1 VGSRDP
7 QPTNQPPP
15 EVEQLG
21 QEPVVDSWKPVGSD
35 RHKAPLTLILG
46 IVLVG
51 IVVIMAV
58 VSQFWTPYDP
68 AALSIPDRFLPIG
81 SPGYLLGTTR
91 LGRDVLTQIM
101 AGAKT
106 SLLVSILS
114 TSAAVVIGTVWGL
127 AAAGARPRLQ
137 RILTSATD
145 VGVALPGILI
155 ALVLATAIGPGNT
168 AAVIAI
174 IGWFVPIVA
183 RVTIGPAKQ
192 ILALDYVEAAFA
204 YGRTKWYV
212 LRHHVLP
219 NVAPVLIVQSSL
231 MFAAAILIEATLSFL
246 GVGAQPPTASWGRM
260 LNESQTVLDFAP
272 SLMIIPGLV
281 IMGAVLGFNLLGDGL
296 RTVMDPKQSANRG
309 TP

>member
-1 VGSRDP
+1 MRSPDRQP
-7 QPTNQPPP
+7 KTRQPTD
-15 EVEQLG
+15 VELLG
-21 QEPVVDSWKPVGSD
+21 QEREVDGWEPVGSD
-35 RHKAPLTLILG
+35 RLKAPITLILG
-46 IVLVG
+46 IMLVG
-51 IVVIMAV
+51 IVVLMAV
-58 VSQFWTPYDP
+58 VSAFWTPYDP
-68 AALSIPDRFLPIG
+68 AALNIADRFLPIG
-81 SPGYLLGTTR
+81 SPGYPLGTTR

-101 AGAKT
+101 AGART

-114 TSAAVVIGTVWGL
+114 TSAAVVIGTLWGL
-127 AAAGARPRLQ
+127 AAAGARPRVQ
-137 RILTSATD
+137 RVLTAAAD

-183 RVTIGPAKQ
+183 RITIGPAKQ

-204 YGRTKWYV
+204 YGRSMWYI
-212 LRHHVLP
+212 LRRHVLP
-219 NVAPVLIVQSSL
+219 NVAPVLIVQASL

-272 SLMIIPGLV
+272 SLMIIPGLA

-296 RTVMDPKQSANRG
+296 RTVLDPKQSANRG

>member
-1 VGSRDP
+1 MRAGNPRSSQNEMTTNELVGQ
-7 QPTNQPPP
+7 QPAVDGWQPAKR
-15 EVEQLG
+15 G
-21 QEPVVDSWKPVGSD
+21 
-35 RHKAPLTLILG
+35 RRRAPITLVLG

-51 IVVIMAV
+51 IVVLLAL
-58 VSQFWTPYDP
+58 VSLFWTPYDP
-68 AALSIPDRFLPIG
+68 GALSIPDRFLPIG

-114 TSAAVVIGTVWGL
+114 TSVAVLVGATWGL
-127 AAAGARPRLQ
+127 AAAGAGPRTQ
-137 RILTSATD
+137 RLLTQAAD

-155 ALVLATAIGPGNT
+155 ALVVATAIGAGNT

-204 YGRTKWYV
+204 YGRTKRYI
-212 LRHHVLP
+212 LRRHVLP
-219 NVAPVLIVQSSL
+219 NIAPVLIVQASL

-272 SLMIIPGLV
+272 SLMVIPGLA

-296 RTVMDPKQSANRG
+296 RTVLDPKQSANRG
-309 TP
+309 AP